1 MSRRLFLLSRR
12 RARRDPRRISTR
24 ESRFGSNPSIDRR
37 QIGLGSIIEL
47 GSKSS
52 RARED
57 WVCPRS
63 TPRCSGVF
71 CGNND
76 WFNPIGVHSHRRP
89 EFFSTPFGLRRLN
102 LAKAL
107 RKLWER
113 IAEALTPSPVGG
125 VFAGVKNQ
133 KKSSRAPFEGR
144 DGFSSS
150 LRNTTVGEAAVS

>member
-12 RARRDPRRISTR
+12 RARRDPRRISAR